1 MDRFLHFCCTVRGKR
16 LASHVFG
23 HCARRCASAFAWAA
37 LLVLLPTAWAQQPPS
52 PLERYRR
59 MEFPPTREHADK
71 GWKDRVAL
79 EFEIVNGADLPSL
92 RAALK
97 DQDPFIRSI
106 AARALGILADK
117 ASADALAELVKADPE
132 HMVRIRGV
140 ESLGFLRMKPEVIEQ
155 AKKDRNA
162 GVQWSARMA
171 AGQLEKGTD
180 YAALVRKA
188 YAARIK
194 REDMDAAKVGQP
206 APDFTAQTSDGAAF
220 KLSDVLGKKPIV
232 IYFAGLDG

>member
-1 MDRFLHFCCTVRGKR
+1 MDRFLHFCCTACCKR
-16 LASHVFG
+16 LASHFFG
-23 HCARRCASAFAWAA
+23 HCARKYASAFALLG
-37 LLVLLPTAWAQQPPS
+37 LLVMLPTAWAQQPHS
-52 PLERYRR
+52 PLERYRKL
-59 MEFPPTREHADK
+59 EFPPTRENADK

-79 EFEIVNGADLPSL
+79 EFDIINSADLPSL

-97 DQDPFIRSI
+97 DKDPFVRSV

-132 HMVRIRGV
+132 HMVRIRAV
-140 ESLGFLRMKPEVIEQ
+140 ESLGFLRMKPKVIEQ

-171 AGQLEKGTD
+171 ASQLEKDTD

-194 REDMDAAKVGQP
+194 REDMGAAKVGQP
-206 APDFTAQTSDGAAF
+206 APDFSAQTSDGAAF
-220 KLSDVLGKKPIV
+220 KLSNVLGKKPVV
-232 IYFAGLDG
+232 IYFAGLDV